1 MRIAIIITLSLLLL
15 GCDQTWNN
23 PYPQDPPDSN
33 TLYSAFSLRPK
44 HLDPAKS
51 YSEEEYIFIAQIYE
65 PPLQYNYLKRPY
77 ELEPLTASKMPEVVY
92 DPIADTTTYTI
103 SIKPGIYYQPHPAL
117 ALHDYG
123 TSLYHNLA
131 ADQIDSFR
139 VLDDFKKHGSRELVA
154 ADYVYQIKRLADP
167 KINSPIYGVMKDYIL
182 GFADF
187 RAEIQ
192 KLYDRNP
199 QLIGADLRHF
209 DILGVKTIDKYT
221 YTITIRGTYPQFKYW
236 LAMLFFAP
244 VPWEADKFY
253 YQQGLADHN
262 ISLDWYPIGTGPF
275 LLSEN
280 NPDRRMVLSRNI
292 NFRDEYFP
300 GKPEL
305 KLPLLDRVVFSL
317 ERESIPAWDKFLQ
330 GYFDASGISEDN
342 FNYAMASGGGL
353 QLSQPLRE
361 RGVKLRVYERLSMVY
376 WAFNMLDPVV
386 GGYSEKSSKL
396 RHAINLAFDVD
407 EFITIFYNGR
417 GIPAGGPIP
426 IGLLGGKAATE
437 KTYNPE
443 LAKKLLAEA
452 GYPGGRDLNTGE
464 QLQIFYEAAVS
475 GNPSQQA
482 ELTWLRKQM
491 EKIGIDL
498 IIRATDYNRFR
509 EKIQTGNAQIFMWGW
524 NADYPDP
531 ENFLFLLYGPNSQAL
546 YSGEN
551 TANYNN
557 TEYNA
562 LYEKFIAIDDDAE
575 KLQLINAMFKVL
587 NKDMPWIWGFFPQ
600 QYSLYNPWYG
610 FVARGS
616 VINNFVKYISIDPKQ
631 RAKLRKE
638 WNSPTIW
645 PVFLLL
651 IAVIVI
657 IFPAIYGFVRSEKA
671 SARRKR

>member
-1 MRIAIIITLSLLLL
+1 MRLATVITLGLLLL

-51 YSEEEYIFIAQIYE
+51 YSEDEYIFIGQIYE

-77 ELEPLTASKMPEVVY
+77 ELEPLTATKMPDVKY
-92 DPIADTTTYTI
+92 DPVTDTTTYTI
-103 SIKPGIYYQPHPAL
+103 NIKPGIFFQQHPAL
-117 ALHDYG
+117 TIHNYG
-123 TSLYHNLA
+123 TSKFHNLGPE
-131 ADQIDSFR
+131 R
-139 VLDDFKKHGSRELVA
+139 VKKYKVLDDFKSKGTRELEA

-167 KINSPIYGVMKDYIL
+167 KVNSPIYGVMQKYIL

-187 RAEIQ
+187 RSEVQ

-209 DILGVKTIDKYT
+209 DLAGAKTIDKYT
-221 YTITIRGTYPQFKYW
+221 YQITIHGQYPQFKYW

-253 YQQGLADHN
+253 YQPGLAENN

-275 LLSEN
+275 FLSEN
-280 NPDRRMVLSRNI
+280 NPDRRMVLKRNDL
-292 NFRDEYFP
+292 FREEHFP
-300 GKPEL
+300 GKPDL
-305 KLPLLDRVVFSL
+305 KIPMLDRVVFSL

-342 FNYAMASGGGL
+342 FNYAIASGGGL
-353 QLSQPLRE
+353 QLSEPLRE
-361 RGVKLRVYERLSMVY
+361 RGVKLRVYERLSVVY

-386 GGYSEKSSKL
+386 GGYSEQSRKL
-396 RHAINLAFDVD
+396 RRAINLAFDID

-417 GIPAGGPIP
+417 GVPAAGPIP
-426 IGLLGGKAATE
+426 LGILGGKAATE
-437 KTYNPE
+437 DTYNPE

-452 GYPGGRDLNTGE
+452 GYPDGKDPKTDQ

-482 ELTWLRKQM
+482 ELTWLRKQL

-531 ENFLFLLYGPNSQAL
+531 ENFLFLLYGPNSQVKFA
-546 YSGEN
+546 GEN

-557 TEYNA
+557 PEYNS
-562 LYEKFIAIDDDAE
+562 LYEKFMQVDDQTE
-575 KLQLINAMFKVL
+575 KLALINEMIKIL
-587 NKDMPWIWGFFPQ
+587 DKDVPWIWGFYPQ

-616 VINNFVKYISIDPKQ
+616 VINNFLKYISLDPKQ
-631 RAKLRKE
+631 RAELRKQ

-645 PVFLLL
+645 PVFIVVLVVL
-651 IAVIVI
+651 VI
-657 IFPAIYGFVRSEKA
+657 ILPAIYGFIRSEKTT
-671 SARRKR
+671 ARRKK

>member
-1 MRIAIIITLSLLLL
+1 MTFALLLL

-23 PYPQDPPDSN
+23 PYPQDPANSN

-44 HLDPAKS
+44 HLDPAKA
-51 YSEEEYIFIAQIYE
+51 YSEDEYTFIAQIYE

-77 ELEPLTASKMPEVVY
+77 ELEPLTASKMPELSY
-92 DPIADTTTYTI
+92 DEATDTTTYTI
-103 SIKPGIYYQPHPAL
+103 SIKPGIYYQMHPAL
-117 ALHDYG
+117 TLNGLG
-123 TSLYHNLA
+123 TTMYHNLA
-131 ADQIDSFR
+131 QDQIKEFR
-139 VLDDFKKHGSRELVA
+139 VLDDFKQTATRELVA

-167 KINSPIYGVMKDYIL
+167 KVNSPIYGVMQEYIV
-182 GFADF
+182 GFAEF

-209 DILGVKTIDKYT
+209 QMSGVKTVDKYT
-221 YTITIRGTYPQFKYW
+221 YTITIHGKYPQFKYW

-253 YQQGLADHN
+253 YQPGFNDHN

-275 LLSEN
+275 ILSEN

-292 NFRDEYFP
+292 MFRGEYFP
-300 GKPEL
+300 GKPEV

-330 GYFDASGISEDN
+330 GYFDVSGISEDN
-342 FNYAMASGGGL
+342 FNYAIGSGGGL
-353 QLSQPLRE
+353 QLSAPLRD
-361 RGVKLRVYERLSMVY
+361 RGVKLRVYERLSVVY

-386 GGYSEKSSKL
+386 GGYSDKACKL
-396 RHAINLAFDVD
+396 RRAISLAFDVD

-417 GIPAGGPIP
+417 GLPAAGPIP
-426 IGLLGGKAATE
+426 LGILGGEVADDDR
-437 KTYNPE
+437 YNPE
-443 LAKKLLAEA
+443 LAKRLLAEA
-452 GYPGGRDLNTGE
+452 GYPNGKDPNTGE

-482 ELTWLRKQM
+482 ELTWLRKQL
-491 EKIGIDL
+491 ERIGIDL

-509 EKIQTGNAQIFMWGW
+509 EKISAGNAQMFMWGW

-531 ENFLFLLYGPNSQAL
+531 ENFLFLLYGPNGQAQHA
-546 YSGEN
+546 GEN
-551 TANYNN
+551 TANYNSP
-557 TEYNA
+557 EYNA
-562 LYEKFIAIDDDAE
+562 LYEEFMQVDDEAE
-575 KLQLINAMFKVL
+575 KLKIINAMVAVL
-587 NKDMPWIWGFFPQ
+587 DRDLPWIWGFYPQ

-616 VINNFVKYISIDPKQ
+616 VINNFLKYISIDPEQ
-631 RAKLRKE
+631 RATLRQQ
-638 WNSPTIW
+638 WNLPTIW
-645 PVFLLL
+645 PIFIVLLVVIL
-651 IAVIVI
+651 IIL
-657 IFPAIYGFVRSEKA
+657 PAIYGFVRNESSK
-671 SARRKR
+671 ARRKN